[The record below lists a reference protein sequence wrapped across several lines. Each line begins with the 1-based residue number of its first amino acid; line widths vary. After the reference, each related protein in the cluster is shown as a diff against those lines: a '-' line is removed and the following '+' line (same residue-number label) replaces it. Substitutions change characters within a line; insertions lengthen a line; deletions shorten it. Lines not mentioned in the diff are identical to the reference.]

1 MKNMVT
7 FQKVY
12 SPDEFYENRNNL
24 DMDIY
29 HNFEKKFKK
38 MLSFYKSLSTLNSYR
53 KVQKISIIQTPQTD
67 DTILNLLNKITDANY
82 ERISQKL
89 LLKLKEKNL
98 INFINQIFK
107 YSEKS
112 NNNSLLLWNLI
123 NYLYKEYV
131 ELFSI
136 NIVETKQHIDDMIQE
151 YIISFLKEFQVD
163 LYIQSESEKL
173 TKEEYNEF
181 VDRNMNNS
189 AIFAKMKMIYIMTKS
204 KSKHFNIEFTINEI
218 YHKLI
223 DELQFSVNSD
233 DCYKNKLE
241 NMNNNILEC
250 IFIIICSEKRFVEP
264 FYDSILQD
272 LDDIKSKNNLSSKN
286 KFKLLDIID
295 KLCLEL
301 KKIDKSI

>member
-7 FQKVY
+7 FQNIY
-12 SPDEFYENRNNL
+12 SPDDFYENRHNL
-24 DMDIY
+24 DMNLY
-29 HNFEKKFKK
+29 HKFDKKFKK

-53 KVQKISIIQTPQTD
+53 KVQKISIIKTPQTD

-89 LLKLKEKNL
+89 LLKLKETNL
-98 INFINQIFK
+98 INFINQVLK

-112 NNNSLLLWNLI
+112 NNNSVLLWNLI
-123 NYLYKEYV
+123 NYLYREYL

-136 NIVETKQHIDDMIQE
+136 NIGETKQHIDDIIQE
-151 YIISFLKEFQVD
+151 YIISFFKEFQVNSF
-163 LYIQSESEKL
+163 IQSESDKL

-189 AIFAKMKMIYIMTKS
+189 AIFAKMKMIYIITKS
-204 KSKHFNIEFTINEI
+204 KSTYFNIEFTINDI
-218 YHKLI
+218 YQKLI
-223 DELQFSVNSD
+223 DELQFSVNLD
-233 DCYKNKLE
+233 ECYKDKLE

-250 IFIIICSEKRFVEP
+250 IFIIVCSERMFVDP
-264 FYDSILQD
+264 FYDGILQD
-272 LDDIKSKNNLSSKN
+272 LSDIKSKNKLSNKN

-295 KLCLEL
+295 KISLEL
-301 KKIDKSI
+301 IKIDKN

>member
-7 FQKVY
+7 FQNIY
-12 SPDEFYENRNNL
+12 SPDDFYENRHNL
-24 DMDIY
+24 DMNLY
-29 HNFEKKFKK
+29 HKFDKKFKK

-53 KVQKISIIQTPQTD
+53 KVQKISIIKTPQTD

-89 LLKLKEKNL
+89 LLKLKETNL
-98 INFINQIFK
+98 INFINQVLK

-112 NNNSLLLWNLI
+112 NNNSVLLWNLI
-123 NYLYKEYV
+123 NYLYREYL

-136 NIVETKQHIDDMIQE
+136 NIGETKQHIDDIIQE
-151 YIISFLKEFQVD
+151 YIISFLKEFQVNSF
-163 LYIQSESEKL
+163 IQSESDKL

-189 AIFAKMKMIYIMTKS
+189 AIFAKMKMIYIITKS
-204 KSKHFNIEFTINEI
+204 KSTYFNIEFTINDI

-223 DELQFSVNSD
+223 DELQFSVNLD
-233 DCYKNKLE
+233 ECYKDKLE

-250 IFIIICSEKRFVEP
+250 IFIIVYSERMFVDP
-264 FYDSILQD
+264 FYDGILQD
-272 LDDIKSKNNLSSKN
+272 LSDIKSKNKLSNKN

-295 KLCLEL
+295 KISLEL
-301 KKIDKSI
+301 KKIDKN